1 MKYAEA
7 AVRHGLARTVR
18 TVRRGLPHVPAM
30 RSPVGLCP
38 SPSVPVGAPS
48 EKWTSTDGARCA
60 PKSCTRTAQHSY
72 VRTECCGPPQPLW
85 QQVTNRRV
93 NALEHVIKPRI
104 EGQIKYITAEL
115 DELEREEFFRCPTAF
130 SVGAPRVCLATR
142 WRSYAH
148 P

>member
-1 MKYAEA
+1 MGRA
-7 AVRHGLARTVR
+7 AHQNRAHAQRSTRRNART
-18 TVRRGLPHVPAM
+18 
-30 RSPVGLCP
+30 
-38 SPSVPVGAPS
+38 
-48 EKWTSTDGARCA
+48 
-60 PKSCTRTAQHSY
+60 Y

-130 SVGAPRVCLATR
+130 SVGAPRVCLAT
-142 WRSYAH
+142 
-148 P
+148 